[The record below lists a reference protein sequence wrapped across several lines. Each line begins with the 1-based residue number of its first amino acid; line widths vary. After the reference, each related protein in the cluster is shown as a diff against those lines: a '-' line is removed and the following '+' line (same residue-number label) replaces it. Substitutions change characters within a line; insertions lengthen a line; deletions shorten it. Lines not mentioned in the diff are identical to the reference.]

1 MAESLD
7 PAQAFSE
14 ILCLAADDPAIT
26 IARLNFNE
34 ALKITFKG
42 KNFSSLQQQLTMV
55 SVAAASE
62 LRVVNGEANYHFIE
76 LQIPLPHLGII
87 FLIFRGFQ
95 CN

>member
-1 MAESLD
+1 MKNGLVAGYRLAKDMD

-14 ILCLAADDPAIT
+14 ILCLADDDPAIT

-62 LRVVNGEANYHFIE
+62 FRVVHGEAKYYFIK
-76 LQIPLPHLGII
+76 
-87 FLIFRGFQ
+87 
-95 CN
+95 